1 MKKLICVVAVLFI
14 SISSFAQSF
23 EKFEKEENVSKVSMS
38 KSLFSLIGNLSEKE
52 NLSSEDKK
60 IVDFI
65 NRITS
70 FKMYSTSDSNLRSEM
85 KSIAK
90 KFKKSKEF
98 EELMRINDGGK
109 EVEFLVK
116 SGKNDEIK
124 ELIMFVEGSG
134 ENESVVFQLSLS

>member
-14 SISSFAQSF
+14 SISSFTQSF

-38 KSLFSLIGNLSEKE
+38 KSLFSLIGNLTEKE

-60 IVDFI
+60 VVDFI

>member
-1 MKKLICVVAVLFI
+1 
-14 SISSFAQSF
+14 
-23 EKFEKEENVSKVSMS
+23 
-38 KSLFSLIGNLSEKE
+38 
-52 NLSSEDKK
+52 
-60 IVDFI
+60 
-65 NRITS
+65 ITS
-70 FKMYSTSDSNLRSEM
+70 FKMYSTSDTNLRSEM

-134 ENESVVFQLSLS
+134 ENESVVFQLTLS

>member
-1 MKKLICVVAVLFI
+1 
-14 SISSFAQSF
+14 
-23 EKFEKEENVSKVSMS
+23 
-38 KSLFSLIGNLSEKE
+38 
-52 NLSSEDKK
+52 
-60 IVDFI
+60 
-65 NRITS
+65 
-70 FKMYSTSDSNLRSEM
+70 M